1 MDRDKGGSGS
11 PPTDRVVA
19 VVELLA
25 GREVPCT
32 IAEIA
37 DALHLSR
44 STVGAVLGALD
55 AHGWVQRGADL
66 RYRLGSRLSG
76 VAEAAR
82 AALGAPPGLD
92 DALARLAA
100 QVDCGA
106 ALGGVSAT
114 ELTFVAVDAGRGRLP
129 AGIAAGARLPLRAP
143 AGAAVIAF
151 ADEARQ
157 RRWLGTLPREA
168 QAETAAVLERI
179 RTTGVGVWGIG
190 AADPGTLDVLA
201 DVVALLAE
209 DPSQH
214 TLRARVLALLAGIS
228 GRPYGARDLD
238 SNDALPISYLVAPV
252 FDSDGRAVWEL
263 QIGPLRSAVTP
274 EDRAR
279 YIEQLTRTARE
290 LDARTGVNT

>member
-66 RYRLGSRLSG
+66 RYRLGSRLAG

-82 AALGAPPGLD
+82 AARGAPPGLD

-100 QVDCGA
+100 RVDCGA
-106 ALGGVSAT
+106 ALGVVSAT

-168 QAETAAVLERI
+168 QAETAAVLEQI

-201 DVVALLAE
+201 DVVELLAE

-274 EDRAR
+274 AERAR